1 MGLQPHQQRV
11 VDEKKELDDKRGKLI
26 VFFNTPI
33 FADLEQS
40 EKDRLRLQHSVMK
53 LYSEI
58 LGQRIAAFVPFL
70 L

>member
-33 FADLEQS
+33 FAALEQS
-40 EKDRLRLQHSVMK
+40 EKDRLSVQLGVMGV
-53 LYSEI
+53 YSEI
-58 LGQRIAAFVPFL
+58 LAQRIAAFVPFL